1 MKELFEMMQAMQGAN
16 NPKLLRTVL
25 GSILLRDLYHS
36 KLRQNLSAS
45 KIYDEELKEIDD
57 LLNRFTNIVIKEK
70 A

>member
-1 MKELFEMMQAMQGAN
+1 
-16 NPKLLRTVL
+16 
-25 GSILLRDLYHS
+25 LLRDLYHS

>member
-1 MKELFEMMQAMQGAN
+1 MKELFEMMQALQGAN

-25 GSILLRDLYHS
+25 GSILLRDLYNS

-45 KIYDEELKEIDD
+45 KIYDEELREITD
-57 LLNRFTNIVIKEK
+57 LLDRFTTIVLKEK